1 MMGVILNDW
10 NDDGCG
16 CLEFCAGGVL
26 LPPPVPAPSP
36 PAPLPLLSGALG
48 ERGVECSRRGFW
60 LLGALEGVEELGF
73 EGFCKDVKDGCW
85 GL

>member
-16 CLEFCAGGVL
+16 CLWCRAGGVL
-26 LPPPVPAPSP
+26 LAPLLPSP
-36 PAPLPLLSGALG
+36 SPRPLSRPAG
-48 ERGVECSRRGFW
+48 EGGLFLVNGDFGCC
-60 LLGALEGVEELGF
+60 LGALEGVGELGF